1 MLEKTF
7 ESPFDCKES
16 KPVNLKGNQPLIFI
30 EGLMLKLKLRYF
42 GHLMLRVNSLDM
54 SLSKTLGDSKE
65 QGSLVCCISWGHK
78 ESDKT

>member
-1 MLEKTF
+1 MEKTF

-42 GHLMLRVNSLDM
+42 GHLMLRADSLE
-54 SLSKTLGDSKE
+54 KTLMLEKVEGKRRKRW
-65 QGSLVCCISWGHK
+65 QR
-78 ESDKT
+78 